1 MTIRSK
7 SDQILDSAES
17 MIRLGGFHAFSFR
30 DIARE
35 VGLKSASV
43 HYHFPTKED
52 LGAAVMKRYGV
63 RSMAAL
69 EELKTE
75 RPDDWEFCVRGLA
88 NLFIQAL
95 ERDGKLC
102 LCGMLAAEAAM
113 LPTAVVV
120 EVTDYVEKNIMWLEC
135 VLLDGSWTTEQ
146 AEARRGANMI
156 FATLEGA
163 MVIALL
169 TGKDAT
175 LEDVQN
181 LMIQSMRAK
190 AMASPSSV

>member
-1 MTIRSK
+1 
-7 SDQILDSAES
+7 

-30 DIARE
+30 DVARE

-52 LGAAVMKRYGV
+52 LGAAVMKRYGL
-63 RSMAAL
+63 RAMRAL
-69 EELKTE
+69 EELKGE
-75 RPDDWEFCVRGLA
+75 RPEDWEFCVRGLA

-120 EVTDYVEKNIMWLEC
+120 EVTEYVEQNITWLERA
-135 VLLDGSWTTEQ
+135 LLNGSWTRDQ

-163 MVIALL
+163 MVVALL
-169 TGKDAT
+169 TGKDET
-175 LEDVQN
+175 LTDVQN
-181 LMIQSMRAK
+181 LMIQSLRAK
-190 AMASPSSV
+190 SAGSPASVSSGS